1 MNDKQLIA
9 EKAVDFIKDG
19 MIVGLGT
26 GSTAYWAITKIGK
39 LVQNGLDIRGVPT
52 SINTEKLAQ
61 SLNIP
66 LANISEIEKIDIT
79 IDGADEFDENKNVIK
94 GGGGALLREKIIAS
108 ITNYYIIIADSS
120 KKAEVLG
127 NFPLPVEVTP
137 FAQEITISQLK
148 QLGCSTNLRLE
159 NGKPFITDNKNFIV
173 DCKFNMISKPEEL
186 ANKLNSIPGVVEHG
200 LFSNMADILV
210 TVNSC
215 GEISII
221 E

>member
-39 LVQNGLDIRGVPT
+39 LVQNGLDIKGVPT

-66 LANISEIEKIDIT
+66 LANISEIKKIDIT

-108 ITNYYIIIADSS
+108 ITSYYIIIADSS

-173 DCKFNMISKPEEL
+173 DCKFNRISKPEEL

-210 TVNSC
+210 TINSC

>member
-1 MNDKQLIA
+1 MNEKQLIA

-26 GSTAYWAITKIGK
+26 GSTAYWAITKIGE
-39 LVQNGLDIRGVPT
+39 LVRNGMNIKGVPT

-61 SLNIP
+61 NLNIP
-66 LANISEIEKIDIT
+66 LVNISEIKKIDIT

-120 KKAEVLG
+120 KKVEVLG
-127 NFPLPVEVTP
+127 NFPLPIEVTP
-137 FAQEITISQLK
+137 FAHEITIYQLK

-159 NGKPFITDNKNFIV
+159 NDKPFITDNKNFIV
-173 DCKFNMISKPEEL
+173 DCKFNRINKPEEL

-210 TVNSC
+210 TVNNC